1 MVEYDDLTHLK
12 EVNNMETLT
21 LKQYDIA
28 ETLLKSY
35 DAIEKLSAIKYI
47 KSIFGSTAEIKDIII
62 AYKYAYEI

>member
-1 MVEYDDLTHLK
+1 MK
-12 EVNNMETLT
+12 ALT

-47 KSIFGSTAEIKDIII
+47 KSIFGSTADIKDIII
-62 AYKYAYEI
+62 AYKYAYES